1 MQIRLRAK
9 TLIGPLVFACAHAFF
24 AIGATPSVIAQQF
37 PQTDLEDLKAADLIE
52 LYKLQKELGSPEE
65 LDVWESMFDELVRWW
80 AAEHGLDANAAVSQL
95 SRAYEQEFGQP
106 NASLMRRVRKQ
117 LVDLPSSGISLYQAP
132 SYIPT
137 GSAYRVRR
145 PAVIGRPPF
154 GPIEKNGITRLS
166 TRPRP

>member
-9 TLIGPLVFACAHAFF
+9 TSIAVLVLAFAHGFF
-24 AIGATPSVIAQQF
+24 SIGATPSVIAQQF
-37 PQTDLEDLKAADLIE
+37 TQIDLEDLKAADLIE

-65 LDVWESMFDELVRWW
+65 LDVWESMFDELARWW
-80 AAEHGLDANAAVSQL
+80 AAEHGLDVDAAVSQL

-106 NASLMRRVRKQ
+106 NASLMRRLRKQ
-117 LVDLPSSGISLYQAP
+117 LGDSSAPDIGVYRAP
-132 SYIPT
+132 SYIPV

-145 PAVIGRPPF
+145 PSVVGRPPF

-166 TRPRP
+166 SRPRP

>member
-1 MQIRLRAK
+1 MQIRLKAQI
-9 TLIGPLVFACAHAFF
+9 LIGVLVLAFAHGFLSV
-24 AIGATPSVIAQQF
+24 GTTPSVIAQQF
-37 PQTDLEDLKAADLIE
+37 TQTDLEDLKAADLIE

-65 LDVWESMFDELVRWW
+65 LDVGESMFDELVRWW
-80 AAEHGLDANAAVSQL
+80 AAENGLDVDAAVSQL

-117 LVDLPSSGISLYQAP
+117 LGDLPSPDIGVYRAP
-132 SYIPT
+132 SYIPA

-145 PAVIGRPPF
+145 PSVIGRPPF